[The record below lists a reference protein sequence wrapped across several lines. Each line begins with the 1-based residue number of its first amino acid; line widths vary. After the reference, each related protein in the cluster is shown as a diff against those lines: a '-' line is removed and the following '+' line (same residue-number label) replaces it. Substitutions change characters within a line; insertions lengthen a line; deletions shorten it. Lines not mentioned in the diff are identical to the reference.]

1 MLQVLGAYATQS
13 RTNSSQLVTWR
24 TSGQSFPIQPFL
36 RIRELY
42 AYNVTNQTTW
52 AVTDLS
58 TNTTTGAKVRSLFWL
73 NDVLYFKARVGLD
86 DVYSC
91 VAHAPA
97 NATTWVKN
105 DGLQCP
111 ADFEG
116 RYKAWVGSILYS
128 VLVNEI
134 QAYNPDNESTWSVFD
149 AIVSGGAG
157 TYAFHAVG
165 DVLYFSGSKDGA
177 GNSRRSLWAHDT
189 TNGTTWFVEGSNTT
203 TSSYATPQFIHAS
216 GNTSLY
222 QHFVM
227 STTSLMAVQAAE
239 INSLV
244 NTGGP
249 VTSYAINATLPDG
262 LSFGANNGT
271 IYGTPAELWTQ
282 TSYMVWANNSGGS
295 SVAYLNITV
304 VDELPSISYT
314 PAVLDLTI
322 IP

>member
-1 MLQVLGAYATQS
+1 M
-13 RTNSSQLVTWR
+13 
-24 TSGQSFPIQPFL
+24 
-36 RIRELY
+36 RELY
-42 AYNVTNQTTW
+42 AYNVTNQMTW

-128 VLVNEI
+128 VLVNREI

-149 AIVSGGAG
+149 ADVSGGAG
-157 TYAFHAVG
+157 TTAFHAVG
-165 DVLYFSGSKDGA
+165 DVLYFSAITRMAPGTVDEAFGHMTRPTALRGLLKGVT
-177 GNSRRSLWAHDT
+177 RRRQATQRHSSSTLPET
-189 TNGTTWFVEGSNTT
+189 PLS
-203 TSSYATPQFIHAS
+203 TSI
-216 GNTSLY
+216 
-222 QHFVM
+222 FVM
-227 STTSLMAVQAAE
+227 STTSLMAVPATE

-244 NTGGP
+244 NSGGP
-249 VTSYAINATLPDG
+249 VTSYAINATLPDS

-314 PAVLDLTI
+314 PAVLDLTNNTGWC
-322 IP
+322 